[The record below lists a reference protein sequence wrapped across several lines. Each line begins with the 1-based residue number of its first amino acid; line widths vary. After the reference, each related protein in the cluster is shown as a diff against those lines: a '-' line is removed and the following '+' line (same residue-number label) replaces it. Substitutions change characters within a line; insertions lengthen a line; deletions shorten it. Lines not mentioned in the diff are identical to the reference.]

1 MKKRHSRLAL
11 TLTLG
16 ATLTLTS
23 TFTPAT
29 AYPEGPTSRVDN
41 IHCSSLHGGLAENGL
56 PRPNMTRSDLAEAL
70 NTTSNLGDISYLL
83 EGISGQTSRRP
94 GRSLWHR
101 VEGST
106 GAPPRH
112 QRFPATEPTAIF
124 LMIPAPE
131 PSPQPRAA
139 PAPRCQ

>member
-29 AYPEGPTSRVDN
+29 AYPEVPTSRVDN

-83 EGISGQTSRRP
+83 EGISGHNYA
-94 GRSLWHR
+94 GRLADRAVACGIVWKDPQ
-101 VEGST
+101 E
-106 GAPPRH
+106 PL
-112 QRFPATEPTAIF
+112 PAIKGF
-124 LMIPAPE
+124 QLL
-131 PSPQPRAA
+131 SQLLSS
-139 PAPRCQ
+139 